1 MQVSEKAIEDIL
13 WWKHNI
19 IGVYEPIVK
28 KKIICCNEYWRF
40 IIRVSLGQYKTGG
53 QFATEKKSTKH

>member
-1 MQVSEKAIEDIL
+1 MQVSEKAIEDTL

-28 KKIICCNEYWRF
+28 KEIICCNKY
-40 IIRVSLGQYKTGG
+40 
-53 QFATEKKSTKH
+53 